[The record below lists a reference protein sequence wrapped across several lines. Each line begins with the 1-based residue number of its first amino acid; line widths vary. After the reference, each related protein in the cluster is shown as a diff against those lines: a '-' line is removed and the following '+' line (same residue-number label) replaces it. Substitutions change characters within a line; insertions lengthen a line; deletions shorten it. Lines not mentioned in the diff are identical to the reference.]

1 MNLIQIQEHLKDLP
15 TQAIMSYANGQNP
28 QVPPYMALGEM
39 NRRKS
44 MEQRAAQAPDS
55 SVKEKLESELSQQ
68 IALPGV
74 GQGMNMRINPAG
86 MPPAMPAA
94 QPQMAPQM
102 PRMPIQPAARPMPP
116 QQMAQPGSI
125 PAGAPGMAAGGL
137 AELPVRKDIFNY
149 APGGIVAFAD
159 EDNNQLVLPPG
170 TPYDSKETGAYSPG
184 EGGGDGK
191 LPVDLANQ
199 ILRKRLM
206 GQVDLPM
213 PVSREQ
219 SRKEFAEANPELGAM
234 LNKIPGEKL
243 AALAAKLEEQNQA
256 QKSRFQEG
264 EGRQGL
270 AALSQA
276 LIAAGEATRGQ
287 KGMGGIG
294 AAFGGFGKSYNA
306 ATAAQEERAAKQQAL
321 ERAQTIETMKLQSD
335 IEQMKRAFAEG
346 RFEEGMKLKDQVNAR
361 QAKIEEIK
369 GAGATEV
376 LNQADKQK
384 QREIQEAQR
393 LAQEAR
399 YKGQEAHE
407 GRMYDQAKRS
417 ADATIAAKPTAE
429 ERKVSLALTR
439 VGGDRLIQSLA
450 AQAKEPGITTEEYES
465 ILRKIEARERAIFKN
480 QGVKEIP
487 TGVEST
493 VQTAT
498 NAKGEVIT
506 STDGGTTWKDAK
518 GKIVK

>member
-15 TQAIMSYANGQNP
+15 TPAIMAYANGQNP

-39 NRRKS
+39 NRRKA

-68 IALPGV
+68 VALPGI

-86 MPPAMPAA
+86 MPQAMPAV
-94 QPQMAPQM
+94 QPQMAPKM
-102 PRMPIQPAARPMPP
+102 QPMQVPPMAQKMPP
-116 QQMAQPGSI
+116 QQMSQPGSI

-159 EDNNQLVLPPG
+159 EGLVPAAVSDEAVASGGAAPDRSAGIDN
-170 TPYDSKETGAYSPG
+170 
-184 EGGGDGK
+184 
-191 LPVDLANQ
+191 LPVALANK
-199 ILRKRLM
+199 ILADRLA
-206 GQVDLPM
+206 GNVNLPM
-213 PVSREQ
+213 PTSREQ
-219 SRKEFAEANPELGAM
+219 SRKEFSEANPELGAM

-243 AALAAKLEEQNQA
+243 AVLAAKLEEQNQA
-256 QKSRFQEG
+256 QRSKFQEG

-294 AAFGGFGKSYNA
+294 AAFGGFGKTYNA
-306 ATAAQEERAAKQQAL
+306 ATAAAEERAAKQQAL

-346 RFEEGMKLKDQVNAR
+346 RFEEAMKLKDQINAR

-369 GAGATEV
+369 GAGAKETLDLAE
-376 LNQADKQK
+376 KQ
-384 QREIQEAQR
+384 AQR
-393 LAQEAR
+393 AAQEAR
-399 YKGQEAHE
+399 YKAQAEHDQ
-407 GRMYDQAKRS
+407 RMYEQTKRS
-417 ADATIAAKPTAE
+417 TDATIASKPTAE
-429 ERKVSLALTR
+429 ERKVNLAMAKIGTDK
-439 VGGDRLIQSLA
+439 VIQNLA
-450 AQAKEPGITTEEYES
+450 QQAKEPGIPQDEYET
-465 ILRKIEARERAIFKN
+465 ILRRIEARERQIFAN
-480 QGVKEIP
+480 QGVKDVP
-487 TGVEST
+487 VGVEST
-493 VQTAT
+493 VQTAVNNKT
-498 NAKGEVIT
+498 GETIT
-506 STDGGTTWKDAK
+506 STDGGTTWRDAK